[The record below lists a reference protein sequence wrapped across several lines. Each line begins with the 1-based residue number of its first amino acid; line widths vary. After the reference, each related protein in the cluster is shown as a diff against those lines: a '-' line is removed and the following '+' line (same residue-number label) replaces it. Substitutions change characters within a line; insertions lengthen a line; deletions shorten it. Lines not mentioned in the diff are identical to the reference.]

1 MAHFTAGFPEAMET
15 RSKQIFFQ
23 NYTMQEL
30 MFPKLLQ
37 RKPSTKAYEDRIRY
51 AGLGT
56 FQLKPEGQPVAFSD
70 GVEGDRIRTLHQ
82 TFALGVRSTWE
93 ALSDDQWDIL
103 DRMPGDLGESAYDH
117 QERLAWS
124 LMNDAYGALGVFTG
138 LDALELFSN
147 VHVLLRGGT
156 GSNELVP
163 PVGLSTT
170 GIEDAITLMRVT
182 VGEEGRFINVNNSR
196 LLYHPALAH
205 TAYVLLDTE
214 RRVGTADWDKSTV
227 ATTRSG
233 ITPVVP
239 EGVPYLASETQW
251 SLHSEPGKN
260 SLCWNDREKLFYE
273 KAKDNLTFD
282 QLHWA
287 AYRASVMFSEWRGNL
302 GGNP

>member
-1 MAHFTAGFPEAMET
+1 MAQFTAGFPEAMET
-15 RSKQIFFQ
+15 RQKQIFFQ

-30 MFPKLLQ
+30 MFSKLFE
-37 RKPSTKAYEDRIRY
+37 RKTSTKHFEDRIRY

-56 FQLKPEGQPVAFSD
+56 MRLKPQGQPVSFD
-70 GVEGDRIRTLHQ
+70 DPVEGTRIRTVHQ
-82 TFALGVRSTWE
+82 TFALGTRATWE

-103 DRMPGDLGESAYDH
+103 SKMPADLGEAAYDH

-124 LMNDAYGALGVFTG
+124 LINDGFDGAVFTG
-138 LDALELFSN
+138 LGGDTLFADDHALLKSAA
-147 VHVLLRGGT
+147 T

-163 PVGLSTT
+163 PVALSTT
-170 GIEDAITLMRVT
+170 GIEDAITLMRTT
-182 VGEEGRFINVNNSR
+182 VGEEGRFINVNNSK

-205 TAYVLLDTE
+205 TAYVLLNTE
-214 RRVGTADWDKSTV
+214 RRVGTNEWDVSTV
-227 ATTRSG
+227 QSTRTG

-239 EGVPYLASETQW
+239 EGVPYLSSETAW
-251 SLHSEPGKN
+251 SLHAAPGKN
-260 SLCWNDREKLFYE
+260 SLVWNDREKLFYE

-302 GGNP
+302 GGNA

>member
-37 RKPSTKAYEDRIRY
+37 RKPSTKAFEDRIRY

-56 FQLKPEGQPVAFSD
+56 FRQKHEGQPVSFSD
-70 GVEGDRIRTLHQ
+70 GIEGDRIRTLHQ

-124 LMNDAYGALGVFTG
+124 LLNDGFGALGLFTG

-156 GSNELVP
+156 ASNELTP

-170 GIEDAITLMRVT
+170 GIEDAITLMRTT
-182 VGEEGRFINVNNSR
+182 VGEEGRFINVNNSK
-196 LLYHPALAH
+196 LLYAPALAH

-233 ITPVVP
+233 ITPVIP
-239 EGVPYLASETQW
+239 EGVPYLASDTQW

>member
-23 NYTMQEL
+23 NYTMQE
-30 MFPKLLQ
+30 MQFPRLLQ

-70 GVEGDRIRTLHQ
+70 GLEGDRIRTLHQ

-93 ALSDDQWDIL
+93 ALSDDQWDVL
-103 DRMPGDLGESAYDH
+103 DKMPGDLGESAYDH

-124 LMNDAYGALGVFTG
+124 LLNDGFGALGVFTG
-138 LDALELFSN
+138 LDGLSLFSD

-156 GSNELVP
+156 ASNELVP
-163 PVGLSTT
+163 PVALSTT

-182 VGEEGRFINVNNSR
+182 TGEEGRFINVNNSK

-205 TAYVLLDTE
+205 TAYVLLDTQQ
-214 RRVGTADWDKSTV
+214 RVGTDEWGSSTV

-233 ITPVVP
+233 ITPVVD
-239 EGVPYLASETQW
+239 EGVPYLASETAW
-251 SLHSEPGKN
+251 SLHAAPGKN